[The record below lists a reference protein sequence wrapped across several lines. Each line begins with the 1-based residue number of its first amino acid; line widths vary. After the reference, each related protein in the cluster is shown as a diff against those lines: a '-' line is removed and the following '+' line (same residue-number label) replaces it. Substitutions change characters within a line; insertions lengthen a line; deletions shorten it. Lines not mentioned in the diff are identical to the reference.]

1 MGGGQEIP
9 VQVREA
15 GNGFGTWREEMR
27 IAMGNALA
35 LMCWHGYRFLED
47 FSRRDFAWLM
57 IGVVLAVVVI
67 WGISRRRRR
76 WF

>member
-1 MGGGQEIP
+1 
-9 VQVREA
+9 
-15 GNGFGTWREEMR
+15 MR

-67 WGISRRRRR
+67 WGLSRRRRR